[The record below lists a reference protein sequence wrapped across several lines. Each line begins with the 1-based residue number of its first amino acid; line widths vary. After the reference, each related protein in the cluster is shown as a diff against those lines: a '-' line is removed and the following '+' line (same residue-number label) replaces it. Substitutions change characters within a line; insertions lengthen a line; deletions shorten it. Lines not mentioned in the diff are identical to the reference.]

1 MNINLITSTT
11 NNPTSVTDHDNV
23 TINHIDQINN
33 SICQSIILND
43 VLRHLTQAQFETLL
57 HKIRHGGTI
66 TIHSPDILEMA
77 KALYWG
83 TIDLSKFSSLI
94 SPAITYHSAIDIK
107 LFLEQHNYIIEEIT
121 VDIESLTFMI
131 KAKRS

>member
-11 NNPTSVTDHDNV
+11 NNPTSIADHDNI
-23 TINHIDQINN
+23 TINHIDKINN
-33 SICQSIILND
+33 SICQSLVLND
-43 VLRHLTQAQFETLL
+43 VLRHLTQEQFETLL
-57 HKIRHGGTI
+57 QKMRHGGRI

-94 SPAITYHSAIDIK
+94 SPAITYYSAIDIK
-107 LFLEQHNYIIEEIT
+107 RFLEQHNCTIEEIT
-121 VDIESLTFMI
+121 VDVESLTFMVR
-131 KAKRS
+131 AKRS